1 MGLPRPVIALL
12 VGLAVTAAVGCTKD
26 TPAAGPTPNGAAQ
39 TSPAQT
45 TPPSVSTVGTGDFCT
60 LAIKIATDSGV
71 MVNKHYVP
79 QPMETLDMFKSVVIA
94 SLAVQSQ
101 LEAGLPPDVLADFK
115 IVMQYFQ
122 ALKDN
127 DFSNS
132 TPVPAGFVA
141 ANKRVNQ
148 YQVDV
153 CGVTFDQ

>member
-1 MGLPRPVIALL
+1 MGVPRPVIALL

-26 TPAAGPTPNGAAQ
+26 TPTAGPTPAGTAQ
-39 TSPAQT
+39 ASPEQT
-45 TPPSVSTVGTGDFCT
+45 PPPSVSTAGAGDFCT
-60 LAIKIATDSGV
+60 LAIKIATDSGM

-79 QPMETLDMFKSVVIA
+79 QQQETLDMFKAVVIA
-94 SLAVQSQ
+94 SLAAQSQ
-101 LEAGLPPDVLADFK
+101 MEAGLPPDVLADVK

-122 ALKDN
+122 ALKDS

-132 TPVPAGFVA
+132 TPVPAGFVE

>member
-1 MGLPRPVIALL
+1 MGVPRPVIALL

-26 TPAAGPTPNGAAQ
+26 TPTAGPTPAGTAQ
-39 TSPAQT
+39 TP
-45 TPPSVSTVGTGDFCT
+45 PPSVSTAGDFCT
-60 LAIKIATDSGV
+60 LAIKIATDSGM

-79 QPMETLDMFKSVVIA
+79 QQQETLDMFKAVVIA
-94 SLAVQSQ
+94 SLAAQSQ
-101 LEAGLPPDVLADFK
+101 LEAGLPPDVLADVK

-122 ALKDN
+122 ALKDS

-132 TPVPAGFVA
+132 TPVPAGFVE

>member
-26 TPAAGPTPNGAAQ
+26 IPGPGPTPNGAAQ

-60 LAIKIATDSGV
+60 LAIKIATDSGM

-79 QPMETLDMFKSVVIA
+79 LSMETLDMFKSVVIG

-101 LEAGLPPDVLADFK
+101 MEAGLPPDVLADVK

-127 DFSNS
+127 DFSDS

>member
-26 TPAAGPTPNGAAQ
+26 TPAAGPTPTGAAQ
-39 TSPAQT
+39 TSPAQS

-60 LAIKIATDSGV
+60 LAIKIATDSGM

-79 QPMETLDMFKSVVIA
+79 LPMETLDMFKSVVIG

-101 LEAGLPPDVLADFK
+101 METGLPPDVLADFK
-115 IVMQYFQ
+115 TVMQYFQ

-127 DFSNS
+127 DFSDS

-141 ANKRVNQ
+141 ANKRMNQ